1 MVIIVFDSVRAKAI
15 VCLAGCTESEED
27 DLRTAI
33 RDLVVLKTTNENGG
47 NLPGCAI
54 QTGNN
59 RVKNYLIYSFSKRT
73 IFKHQTFKE
82 ELTNTLMMFSN

>member
-1 MVIIVFDSVRAKAI
+1 MLIVIIVFDSVRAKAI

-47 NLPGCAI
+47 NLPGSAMQPGI
-54 QTGNN
+54 YRVTFAAQGRLQTSDSE
-59 RVKNYLIYSFSKRT
+59 V
-73 IFKHQTFKE
+73 
-82 ELTNTLMMFSN
+82 